1 MIRIAL
7 VLAGFIAVNIALI
20 SVLTANGPRRDLA
33 QSGGI
38 DGVTRMQAGLDPD
51 GFRDEALHQA
61 IRPDPVPVTAPDH
74 DTAPPR
80 DDNGAGAAGTPPRL
94 EQLII
99 AALEQGKSEIQLDEV
114 ATRAV
119 APGGGDVPHNLMS
132 ADGRVDTAPL
142 LAMLSTNRQH
152 TDAPAPGPRHHI
164 VRPGDTLE
172 SISYRFYGQTGR
184 EADIRDANRDI
195 LSGSGALEPGLR
207 LVVPEQ

>member
-20 SVLTANGPRRDLA
+20 AVLTANGPRRDLA

-51 GFRDEALHQA
+51 GFRDEALG
-61 IRPDPVPVTAPDH
+61 PDPVPVTAPDH
-74 DTAPPR
+74 DTALPR

-94 EQLII
+94 ELLII

-119 APGGGDVPHNLMS
+119 ARGGGDVPQNLMS

-142 LAMLSTNRQH
+142 LAMLGTNRQH
-152 TDAPAPGPRHHI
+152 TDALAPGPRHHI

-184 EADIRDANRDI
+184 EDHIRDANRDI